1 MAYSSCSPRVMAASV
16 PVGLCAA
23 ALALPQCALA
33 QDTAGTSNDDETA
46 IEEII
51 VTGTRIKR
59 RDFSSISPLTT
70 IDPTVIEYS
79 GRPTLEDTVNRMP
92 QVIPDFGRTSNSP
105 GDGTAR
111 VNLRGLGAGRTL
123 VLVNGRRLAPSGVGT
138 AVDVNNIPQALVERV
153 EIITGGATAVY
164 GSDAVAG
171 VVNFLLRD
179 DFDGLSVDGSFG
191 ITGEGDAETR
201 DLNVAFGHNLA
212 NGRGNVVVYAGILER
227 EELFAA
233 EREFTS
239 VALEDDWQGNLVP
252 SGSFRVPEMMLF
264 APVDV
269 GNGPIFPIFE
279 PDGTFREFIDPEDRY
294 NFAPINYLQ
303 VPLSRASAGVMADYA
318 FSDAIGAY
326 VELGYAGN
334 ESETNLAEVPAGGVL
349 TINLDNPL
357 LASETR
363 QMLAD
368 NFNVAPN
375 LATFPYGRRMSEV
388 GPRIIEHER
397 DYWRSVIGIRG
408 DLDGDWEYD
417 AWFTLT
423 DADEKQF
430 FLNDVSRSRLAQ
442 GLLVDPATGQCI
454 DTSGG
459 CVPVNPFGAGN
470 ISPEAAEF
478 IRISNVQNTTG
489 REQTLA
495 SIFVTG
501 PLTDLWAGPVD
512 AAVGMEWR
520 RDQGDFAADEVL
532 FQGDTLGFR
541 GESSISGTEEVWEL
555 YGEAVVPLAESTAW
569 FDYVGIEL
577 GARYSDYKLAG
588 GHWTYKLGGEWAI
601 PGGLRLRTM
610 RQRSVR
616 APNLAELFERQFTEL
631 AFVVSPDSPD
641 PCSASADPA
650 GNGNADKCVLQGLSP
665 NDIGVFEAPELV
677 FGEFLSGGNP
687 ALQPETAETF
697 TLGAVLNLDT
707 LPNWSLSIDYFKL
720 EVEDTIGGIDA
731 RTICFDPLNTGNLF
745 CENIER
751 DTTGNISRVINLT
764 SNRGLLETSGI
775 DTQIRFAA
783 ELPQRLSLSA
793 SGAALELNSIWTHTL
808 KFKQQENPVTQ
819 VLECAGRFGWP
830 CYDGEVF
837 DGGQTFAENRVTT
850 FLNYASG
857 AWSMNFAWRWIEG
870 TDNAAPLS
878 PFFQLTPNA
887 VLAVPDVGNK
897 SYVDLGLGY
906 SFGKRLTARLN
917 INNLFDTDP
926 PQMADAVLQ
935 INTDSST
942 YDVFG
947 RSYFVSFTAVL
958 GQ

>member
-1 MAYSSCSPRVMAASV
+1 MTYSGWPLQVLAPVITAGLWGATVSPRFAFAQHDT
-16 PVGLCAA
+16 PEHVGNEPAV
-23 ALALPQCALA
+23 
-33 QDTAGTSNDDETA
+33 
-46 IEEII
+46 EEIV

-59 RDFSSISPLTT
+59 RDFTSISPLAT

-79 GRPTLEDTVNRMP
+79 GRPTLEETLNRMP

-138 AVDVNNIPQALVERV
+138 AVDVNNIPQVLVERV

-171 VVNFLLRD
+171 VVNFLLRE

-201 DLNVAFGHNLA
+201 DLDVAYGHNLA
-212 NGRGNVVVYAGILER
+212 NGRGNVVVYAGVLER

-239 VALEDDWQGNLVP
+239 VALEDDWEGNLFP
-252 SGSFRVPEMMLF
+252 SGSFRVPEMVLF

-269 GNGPIFPIFE
+269 GSGPIFPIFE
-279 PDGTFREFIDPEDRY
+279 PDGTFREFIDPDDRY

-303 VPLSRASAGVMADYA
+303 VPLSRVSAAVMADYR
-318 FSDAIGAY
+318 FSDAAEAY
-326 VELGYAGN
+326 VELSYAGN
-334 ESETNLAEVPAGGVL
+334 ESETNLAEVPAGGPL

-357 LASETR
+357 LAPETR

-368 NFNVAPN
+368 NFTVGPN
-375 LATFPYGRRMSEV
+375 LAAFPYGRRMSEV
-388 GPRIIEHER
+388 GPRIVEHDR
-397 DYWRSVIGIRG
+397 DYWRSVVGVRG
-408 DLDGDWEYD
+408 DLGSTWEYD
-417 AWFTLT
+417 AWLTFT
-423 DADEKQF
+423 DADEKQYF
-430 FLNDVSRSRLAQ
+430 VNDVSRSRLAQ
-442 GLLVDPATGQCI
+442 GVLVDPATGQCI
-454 DTSGG
+454 DTSGA
-459 CVPVNPFGAGN
+459 CAPVNPFGAGN

-478 IRISNVQNTTG
+478 IRVSDVQNTTE
-489 REQTLA
+489 RRQTLA
-495 SIFVTG
+495 SVFVTG
-501 PLTDLWAGPVD
+501 PLADLWAGPVD
-512 AAVGMEWR
+512 AAFGMEWR
-520 RDQGDFAADEVL
+520 RDKGDFTADEIL
-532 FQGDTLGFR
+532 FEGDTLGFR

-555 YGEAVVPLAESTAW
+555 YGEAVVPLAAKSAW
-569 FDYVGIEL
+569 AEYLGIEI

-588 GHWTYKLGGEWAI
+588 GIWTYKLGGEWAL

-610 RQRSVR
+610 GQRSVR
-616 APNLAELFERQFTEL
+616 APNLAELFEQQFTEPN
-631 AFVVSPDSPD
+631 FVVSPGSPD

-650 GNGNADKCVLQGLSP
+650 GNGNADKCILQGLSP
-665 NDIGVFEAPELV
+665 DDIGVFEAPELV
-677 FGEFLSGGNP
+677 FGEFLRGGNP

-697 TLGAVLNLDT
+697 TLGAVLNLNA
-707 LPNWSLSIDYFKL
+707 LPNWSFSIDYFAL

-731 RTICFDPLNTGNLF
+731 RSICFDPANTDDFF

-751 DTTGNISRVINLT
+751 DASGNISRVINLT
-764 SNRGLLETSGI
+764 SNRGLLETSGV

-783 ELPQRLSLSA
+783 DLPRRLSVSE
-793 SGAALELNSIWTHTL
+793 SGALLELHSIWTHTL
-808 KFKQQENPVTQ
+808 EFKQQENPVTQ
-819 VLECAGRFGWP
+819 VLECAGRFGRP
-830 CYDGEVF
+830 CYDGQIF
-837 DGGQTFAENRVTT
+837 DGGATIAENRVTT
-850 FLNYASG
+850 FANYSSG
-857 AWSMNFAWRWIEG
+857 AWSLHATWRWIQG
-870 TDNAAPLS
+870 TDNAAPLRLD
-878 PFFQLTPNA
+878 FQLTPDA

-897 SYVDLGLGY
+897 SYVDLGFGY
-906 SFGKRLTARLN
+906 AFGERFTARFN
-917 INNLFDTDP
+917 VNNLFDTAP

-947 RSYFVSFTAVL
+947 RSYFLSFTAVL